1 MFLNMF
7 SDVVVLVVVAVM
19 VLVVVSDVAPMS
31 FDDALP
37 LG

>member
-1 MFLNMF
+1 MAE
-7 SDVVVLVVVAVM
+7 VVVVVWVVVVVM
-19 VLVVVSDVAPMS
+19 VLVVIFDVAPMS